1 MLEKH
6 KVKETK
12 INKNSE
18 IEDEFDQESDLDSET
33 LEKNISLNKKIKE
46 LKEKLNQITHK
57 KMEYRRQT
65 EKLKQDLKKTQKV

>member
-57 KMEYRRQT
+57 MMEYRSQT
-65 EKLKQDLKKTQKV
+65 EILKQDLKKTQKV